1 MPATFA
7 TVGAWSYGLAAAGFA
22 VFLAALALGRGLP
35 AQPRMLLAALA
46 ASVAWAIA
54 GVGFAVAGGAAWWT
68 AHLLADLLRIGLWLA
83 LLAAF
88 FGAAPADTTRP
99 WPLFPRSRWT
109 IALGAAAALAAVA
122 AWPPRL
128 ATGAPALDGAA
139 VGGLV
144 ALLGITIFGLALIEH
159 LLRNAPENVGWRMKP
174 LLLALGAALAFDL
187 LLFSEAF
194 LFRAIDPDLWAARG
208 AVNLFVLPLVAV
220 TVARSREWTPGV
232 VVSRGVVF
240 HSVALVGCGLYLLAM
255 AAAGYYVRYFGG
267 SWGKTVQAILL
278 FGAALV
284 LVVVLFSGT
293 VRSRLRVFVGKHFF
307 AYRYDYRQ
315 EWLRFTGRLS
325 SPDPGQTLQQQCI
338 RALADLVESPGG
350 LLWLRNGTGFA
361 PAARWNLP
369 ETAAVEPF
377 DSPFVAFLA
386 ESGWVAE
393 VAEWRE
399 APERYGGRALPDW
412 LARFADAWL
421 VVPLA
426 QGPELLGF
434 VVLARPRA
442 PVDVNWEVRDLLKTA
457 SRQAASYLAQ
467 LAASEALLEARKFDA
482 FNRMS
487 AFVVHDLKN
496 LVAQL
501 SLMLKNAERH
511 RDKPEF
517 QRDML
522 ATVENVVQRMNQLL
536 LQLRSGATP
545 VDKPAPVALEPIVRR
560 VEAAKSVPP
569 RRVAVEVAA
578 AGVHAVGHADRL
590 ERVIG
595 HLVQN
600 ALDASAPDGSV
611 AVRVYRESGQAAI
624 EIADDGVG
632 MTPEFV
638 RNRLFRP
645 FQSSKPSGMGIGAY
659 ESAQYVADLGGRI
672 DVDSQPGRG
681 TRIKVLL
688 PEPLAESEREAA

>member
-1 MPATFA
+1 MPATFL

-22 VFLAALALGRGLP
+22 LFLAVLALGRDVP
-35 AQPRMLLAALA
+35 AQPRTLLAALA
-46 ASVAWAIA
+46 ASVGWAVA
-54 GVGFAVAGGAAWWT
+54 GVGFAIGGGAPWWN
-68 AHLLADLLRIGLWLA
+68 AQVLLDLARAGLWLA
-83 LLAAF
+83 LLPTF
-88 FGAAPADTTRP
+88 FRAAPAGARRA
-99 WPLFPRSRWT
+99 WPLVPRSRW
-109 IALGAAAALAAVA
+109 AVAAGAVAVVAAVA

-128 ATGAPALDGAA
+128 AGEIAAPEAA
-139 VGGLV
+139 PIGGLV
-144 ALLGITIFGLALIEH
+144 ALLGLTIFGLALIEH
-159 LLRNAPENVGWRMKP
+159 LLRNAPEEVGWRLKP
-174 LLLALGAALAFDL
+174 LLLAVGAAFAFDL

-208 AVNLFVLPLVAV
+208 VVNLLVLPLVAV

-232 VVSRGVVF
+232 VVSRGV
-240 HSVALVGCGLYLLAM
+240 AM
-255 AAAGYYVRYFGG
+255 AGAGYYVRYFGG
-267 SWGKTVQAILL
+267 SWGKTVQTILL
-278 FGAALV
+278 FGAVLL

-315 EWLRFTGRLS
+315 EWLRFTARLS
-325 SPDPGQTLQQQCI
+325 SPDPGQTVQQQCI

-350 LLWLRNGTGFA
+350 ILWLRNGTGFT

-369 ETAAVEPF
+369 ETAAAEPF
-377 DSPFVAFLA
+377 ESPFAAFLA
-386 ESGWVAE
+386 ESGWIVD
-393 VAEWRE
+393 VAEWR
-399 APERYGGRALPDW
+399 ASPERYGARALPEW
-412 LARFADAWL
+412 LGNLPDAWL

-434 VVLARPRA
+434 VVLAKPRA

-522 ATVENVVQRMNQLL
+522 LTVENVVQRMNHLL

-545 VDKPAPVALEPIVRR
+545 VDKPAAVALEPL
-560 VEAAKSVPP
+560 PP
-569 RRVAVEVAA
+569 RRVAVDVAA
-578 AGVHAVGHADRL
+578 PGVHAVGHEDRL

-600 ALDASAPDGSV
+600 ALDATAPDGSV
-611 AVRVYRESGQAAI
+611 AMRVFRENGQAAI

-638 RNRLFRP
+638 RNKLFRP
-645 FQSSKPSGMGIGAY
+645 FQSSKPAGMGIGAY

-672 DVDSQPGRG
+672 DVDSQLGRG

-688 PEPLAESEREAA
+688 PEPVAESEREAA